1 MRKSSE
7 RQPLLV
13 RSEEGRDFA
22 ADEPDE
28 GARQHLVGIPSRV
41 FVVVVR
47 MRQDVKE
54 RLD

>member
-1 MRKSSE
+1 MRKASE
-7 RQPLLV
+7 RQRLLV

-41 FVVVVR
+41 LVVVIRVR
-47 MRQDVKE
+47 QNVKE